1 MCGIIGIIGSNAV
14 AQPII
19 SALKRLEYRGY
30 DSAGISTIVNGSLI
44 RRRAKGKLSNLES
57 DISAFPLDGS
67 VGIGHTRWATHGS
80 PSVENAHPHISGDVA
95 VVHNGIIEN
104 YQQLREELAQFNI
117 SMETDTDTEVVAHFA
132 NHCLQ
137 NGMSPEEMM
146 KALVTKARGAFAFVI
161 MLSNYPDILLAAR
174 RASPLA
180 VGHGDGE
187 MFLGS
192 DALALAPMT
201 RRVSYLED
209 GDWAVVKKNS
219 VIIYNSNNEVVERT
233 INDTEV
239 FQKIADKGNYSYFME
254 KEIHEQPEVIGYTI
268 ASYCNPVTGSI
279 TLPSF
284 NFDPLT
290 LPKLTIVAAGTS
302 YYAGM
307 IAKYWFERLARI
319 PTEVDIASEFRYR
332 YPVLPQSGAALFISQ
347 SGESLDTL
355 MALRCARE
363 EKQSIV
369 SLVNVPE
376 STIARESDTVLK
388 TLAGPEISVASTKA
402 FTTQLATLLIMAVHW
417 GQLRGTLDPSSAN
430 EIIAQLKNIPSLMA
444 QLLTEKLDWIGV
456 SQELAQVRD
465 VIYLGRGINYPLA
478 LEGALKL
485 KELSYIH
492 AEGYAAGEMKHGPIA
507 LLEEGVPVVMVAP
520 HDEWFQ
526 KTSSNLKEALAR
538 GARVVLLSD
547 HEGIEKLKDESSWV
561 FKIPNVHQMVAPIL
575 YSLPV
580 QLLAYYTARQ
590 KGTDLDQPRN
600 LAKSVTVE

>member
-1 MCGIIGIIGSNAV
+1 MCGIIGIIGTSSV

-30 DSAGISTIVNGSLI
+30 DSAGISTIVNGSLV
-44 RRRAKGKLSNLES
+44 RRRAKGKLSNLER
-57 DISAFPLDGS
+57 DISAASVDGI

-80 PSVENAHPHISGDVA
+80 PSVENAHPHISGNVA

-104 YQQLREELAQFNI
+104 YQQLREELAQSNI
-117 SMETDTDTEVVAHFA
+117 YMKTDTDTEVVAHLA
-132 NHCLQ
+132 NHCLE

-146 KALVTKARGAFAFVI
+146 RRLISKISGAFAFVI
-161 MLSNYPDILLAAR
+161 MLANYPDILLAAR
-174 RASPLA
+174 QSSPLA
-180 VGHGDGE
+180 IGHGDGE

-201 RRVSYLED
+201 RYVSYLED
-209 GDWAVVKKNS
+209 GDWAVVKKDS
-219 VIIYNSNNEVVERT
+219 VIIYDLNDQLVERT
-233 INDTEV
+233 IGYTEAS
-239 FQKIADKGNYSYFME
+239 QTAADKGNYSYFME

-268 ASYCNPVTGSI
+268 ASYCNPITGSI

-284 NFDPLT
+284 DFDPLT

-307 IAKYWFERLARI
+307 IAKYWFESLARL

-332 YPVLPQSGAALFISQ
+332 YPVLPQNGAALFISQ

-355 MALRCARE
+355 MALRHARE

-369 SLVNVPE
+369 SLVNVRE

-402 FTTQLATLLIMAVHW
+402 FTTQLVALLITAVHW
-417 GQLRGTLDPSSAN
+417 GKLRGTLDDPSAN
-430 EIIAQLKNIPSLMA
+430 EIISQLKNIPSLMA
-444 QLLTEKLDWIGV
+444 QLLTDKLDWIGV

-507 LLEEGVPVVMVAP
+507 LLEEGVPVVMLAP

-547 HEGIEKLKDESSWV
+547 NEGIEKLKDASSWV
-561 FKIPNVHQMVAPIL
+561 FKMPNVHQTVAPIL
-575 YSLPV
+575 YALPV
-580 QLLAYYTARQ
+580 QLLAYYTAKQ